1 LKVSIQPINDFYLKF
16 YLLFKKNCIFE
27 KKMKIEDR
35 IIPTYFKFA
44 DMEIRIIEV
53 SKGRFISQ
61 YKKKGFWC
69 NKWINL
75 VTYSGSKDAYAS
87 ASITDAVKSAIYLFS
102 ENMRYPIRIH
112 F

>member
-1 LKVSIQPINDFYLKF
+1 
-16 YLLFKKNCIFE
+16 
-27 KKMKIEDR
+27 MKIEDR

-53 SKGRFISQ
+53 SKGKFISQ
-61 YKKKGFWC
+61 YKKKGFWRD
-69 NKWINL
+69 KWVNL
-75 VTYSGSKDAYAS
+75 VTYRGIKYAFPS